1 MSIKIEK
8 IGGKSAGKP
17 AAAPKAKKPS
27 TTKTAAVKPAKAVTA
42 KSSAAK
48 TKTSALKAKSS
59 ATKTPTAK
67 ARTTAAEPKVLA
79 TKAKAPAAKAP
90 KKEAKET
97 AQRSSQSEIAE
108 PVIDPIGDVSD
119 GEARISLDAES
130 ETESEATMDAYRADA
145 ADDAEEELDDEDLE
159 DEEESDD
166 HEEELEKA
174 QRPPAK
180 LERLQKILSQAGVAS
195 RRHAEELIEAGRVMV
210 NGQVVDKLGSK
221 ADAGR
226 DHIRVDGKMLQ
237 GAERHRY
244 FVLNKPKDY
253 VTTVSDPEGRS
264 TVMEFF
270 AGMGERLYPVGRLD
284 YQSEGLLLMTNDGAL
299 ANLLT
304 KAAAGVE
311 KTYLVKV
318 SGQPTEAELEIL
330 RGGVAIEKGKP
341 GSPKV
346 RTSPAAVR
354 QVRQGD
360 NPWFEVVLIEG
371 RNRELRKMFSAIGHF
386 VEKIRRVGYGPL
398 ILDQEPGKYRE
409 LDADELKALKLT
421 AEGKLKPKRTK
432 TLLISE
438 EIRPSS
444 DRPSTERFDRPPARE
459 GGSREGRS
467 FDRRDD
473 RRGPPMGRRPSAG
486 RPSSGRPPA
495 RSFGSRDG
503 RDSGRGGRPPFVR
516 PQGERPSGP
525 PRFDRP
531 TGEGTETGAGAG
543 YGAGPGA
550 GPGTRPPRFDR
561 PAFKS
566 GPPRSGVAPRF
577 EGRKPFQPRAPF
589 RPNAD
594 RPPFKPRADRP
605 STDRAGSD
613 RPTYQRPE
621 GANKRFDRPAAPR
634 FDRGTG
640 PRPDRP
646 RPDRPSGPRFDK
658 APGARFDR
666 PLAPRF
672 DKAAPGQRFDRPARP
687 SIGKPSGPRPDRS
700 SDRSAG
706 PRFDRSAG
714 PRSDHGPQKNF
725 SKPAG
730 AGFSNKPAGRF
741 DRPAGKSFDKRPA
754 GNFSRGP
761 AKSWDKGP
769 TGPPTTPQG
778 SGHAFR
784 GGSTARPGGQG
795 RPAPGGS
802 GKPAFGGKPSG
813 GRPGGFVKSGYRPG
827 GAKRSGTRPGVSK
840 TSLKQRPGG
849 KKRG

>member
-8 IGGKSAGKP
+8 IGDKNAGKP

-27 TTKTAAVKPAKAVTA
+27 ATKTAAAKPAKAAAANSSAAKTKTPVVKA

-48 TKTSALKAKSS
+48 TDSVKAKSS

-67 ARTTAAEPKVLA
+67 TTIPVA
-79 TKAKAPAAKAP
+79 KAKASAAKEKTPAAKTP
-90 KKEAKET
+90 KKKAKEL
-97 AQRSSQSEIAE
+97 E
-108 PVIDPIGDVSD
+108 PILDPIGDVSD
-119 GEARISLDAES
+119 GEAQSSLDAES
-130 ETESEATMDAYRADA
+130 ETESAAMMDAYRNETEAEADQ
-145 ADDAEEELDDEDLE
+145 DEEDLE
-159 DEEESDD
+159 DEEVPED
-166 HEEELEKA
+166 EEEQEKA
-174 QRPPAK
+174 PRPPVK

-195 RRHAEELIEAGRVMV
+195 RRHAEELIEQGRVMV
-210 NGQVVDKLGSK
+210 NGKVVDKLGSK

-244 FVLNKPKDY
+244 FVLNKPKGY

-299 ANLLT
+299 ANQLT
-304 KAAAGVE
+304 KAASGVE

-318 SGQPTEAELEIL
+318 AGQPTEQELEIL

-346 RTSPAAVR
+346 RTAPAAVR
-354 QVRQGD
+354 RVRQGD

-398 ILDQEPGKYRE
+398 VLDQEPGKFRE
-409 LDADELKALKLT
+409 LDTEELKALKLT

-444 DRPSTERFDRPPARE
+444 DRSERPIA
-459 GGSREGRS
+459 REGRS
-467 FDRRDD
+467 PEGRNFERRDE
-473 RRGPPMGRRPSAG
+473 RRGAPMGG
-486 RPSSGRPPA
+486 RPPSGRSSSGRPPA
-495 RSFGSRDG
+495 RGFAGG
-503 RDSGRGGRPPFVR
+503 RDLGRGGRPPFVR
-516 PQGERPSGP
+516 PQGERRPWPEGQRRSGPPGFPKPDGEQARPASP

-531 TGEGTETGAGAG
+531 G
-543 YGAGPGA
+543 
-550 GPGTRPPRFDR
+550 FM
-561 PAFKS
+561 S
-566 GPPRSGVAPRF
+566 GPRGDSAPRF
-577 EGRKPFQPRAPF
+577 EGRKPFQPRPPF
-589 RPNAD
+589 RPNTERA
-594 RPPFKPRADRP
+594 PFKPRTGGP
-605 STDRAGSD
+605 SPARAGSD
-613 RPTYQRPE
+613 RPPYQRTE
-621 GANKRFDRPAAPR
+621 GANQRFDRPARPP
-634 FDRGTG
+634 FDRGAG

-646 RPDRPSGPRFDK
+646 AGPRFDK
-658 APGARFDR
+658 APGTRFDR
-666 PLAPRF
+666 PSAPHF
-672 DKAAPGQRFDRPARP
+672 DKGAAGPRFDRPARP
-687 SIGKPSGPRPDRS
+687 PFDRGAGAR
-700 SDRSAG
+700 SDRPAG
-706 PRFDRSAG
+706 PRFDR
-714 PRSDHGPQKNF
+714 GPQKSF
-725 SKPAG
+725 GKPSG
-730 AGFSNKPAGRF
+730 AGLGSKPAGRF
-741 DRPAGKSFDKRPA
+741 EKSPGKSFDRKPA
-754 GNFSRGP
+754 GNFSKGP
-761 AKSWDKGP
+761 APSWDKGP

-795 RPAPGGS
+795 RPAPGGR
-802 GKPAFGGKPSG
+802 GKPAFGGKPG
-813 GRPGGFVKSGYRPG
+813 GRPGGGGRTEGFVKSGYRPG
-827 GAKRSGTRPGVSK
+827 GAKRSGSRPGVSK
-840 TSLKQRPGG
+840 TSLKGPGG